1 MKKLLSVNN
10 YHYRRGGAEKVFLE
24 HNDMFERCGW
34 NVVPFAMKHSN
45 NLYSEW
51 EKYFPD
57 EIEFGKR
64 YGYLQ
69 KILLASKV
77 IYSLESSRRI
87 DALLDKIQFDI
98 CHCHNIYHH
107 LSPSILSK
115 LKRRGIP
122 VVMTLHDLK
131 LACPNYQMKT
141 HDGIC
146 ERCKERR
153 FYNAVIHRCI
163 KDSFSLSALIMV
175 ESYVHRLLNVY
186 AKNVNK
192 FIVPSL
198 FYQRKFIE
206 WGMDPSKLIKIPNY
220 VDVEKHVPDF
230 EPGRK
235 YLYFGRLSK
244 EKGLTTLI
252 KAAKLADVDLLIA
265 GTGPEKADL
274 EERAKKD
281 GCKVQFAGFL
291 TGRALEN
298 AIKSCRASVLPS
310 EWYENAPMSIKESYA
325 LGKPVIGSRIGGIPE
340 LVKEGETGITFKCG
354 STVELAA
361 ALRKFSKLP
370 DKSIRQMGQA
380 GRAFVEQHFNKN
392 IYFERVKRLYS
403 SLNR

>member
-10 YHYRRGGAEKVFLE
+10 YYYRRGGAEKVFLE
-24 HNDMFERCGW
+24 HNEMFERWDW
-34 NVVPFAMKHSN
+34 NVVPFAMKHAN

-51 EKYFPD
+51 EKYFPA
-57 EIEFGKR
+57 EIEFGKD

-69 KILLASKV
+69 KIRLATKV
-77 IYSLESSRRI
+77 IYSLESSRKI
-87 DALLDKIQFDI
+87 DALLDRVQFDI

-107 LSPSILSK
+107 LSPSILSNLQK
-115 LKRRGIP
+115 RGIP

-146 ERCKERR
+146 ERCKGKR
-153 FYNAVIHRCI
+153 FFNASIHRCI
-163 KDSFSLSALIMV
+163 KNNFSLSALIMV
-175 ESYVHRLLNVY
+175 ESYIHHYFNIY
-186 AKNVNK
+186 EENVNK
-192 FIVPSL
+192 FIVPS
-198 FYQRKFIE
+198 KFFQEKFTE
-206 WGMDPSKLIKIPNY
+206 WGMKPKKIVYIPNY
-220 VDVEKHVPDF
+220 VDVEKHAPNF
-230 EPGRK
+230 ETGWR

-244 EKGLTTLI
+244 EKGLTTLL
-252 KAAKLADVDLLIA
+252 KAAKLANVELVIA
-265 GTGPEKADL
+265 GTGPEKGAL
-274 EERAKKD
+274 EAIAKKD

-291 TGRALEN
+291 AGRALEN
-298 AIKSCRASVLPS
+298 AIKSCRASILPS
-310 EWYENAPMSIKESYA
+310 ELYENSPMSILESYA

-340 LVKEGETGITFKCG
+340 LVKEGETGITFTCG

-392 IYFERVKRLYS
+392 IYFERVKRLYA